1 MSGGGARPTAPARSR
16 PGAAWKPVPQW
27 TPSLSRA
34 GSWSQVTSRI
44 GPLPGPSPKD
54 TAAMTDRPGSGVRWG
69 QPDCRGPA
77 RGPAGATQCLHLVP
91 WGRSCDSVREGSQSC
106 TPGWLTG
113 GRGCKGESSGLSC
126 RSRSRLS
133 TRRALVE
140 PGRSRPADTSHVG
153 GGSSV
158 ANARSFLT
166 NNSTRPTQGPRLS
179 LGPLVG
185 ANGAAGYQP
194 EVGAPAQP
202 RQGSARSLQT
212 RDDERRVRAHV
223 GSRHGPSHRVDGARA
238 PPDARP
244 RPRRPQTTVP
254 SPVFT
259 RGVGR
264 VPCGSRSRIPDLG
277 RAPRCPRTP

>member
-1 MSGGGARPTAPARSR
+1 
-16 PGAAWKPVPQW
+16 
-27 TPSLSRA
+27 
-34 GSWSQVTSRI
+34 
-44 GPLPGPSPKD
+44 
-54 TAAMTDRPGSGVRWG
+54 MTDRPGSGVRWG

-91 WGRSCDSVREGSQSC
+91 GGRSCDSVREGSQSC
-106 TPGWLTG
+106 TPGRLTG
-113 GRGCKGESSGLSC
+113 GRGCKGESSGLGC
-126 RSRSRLS
+126 RSQSRLS

-140 PGRSRPADTSHVG
+140 PRRSRPADTSHVG

-202 RQGSARSLQT
+202 RAGSARSLQT
-212 RDDERRVRAHV
+212 RDDERCVRVKRGVCGLTWA
-223 GSRHGPSHRVDGARA
+223 RVMA
-238 PPDARP
+238 PPTAWTEHAP
-244 RPRRPQTTVP
+244 RPTHVPGRGDHRPQCHLP
-254 SPVFT
+254 CS
-259 RGVGR
+259 RGE
-264 VPCGSRSRIPDLG
+264 
-277 RAPRCPRTP
+277 

>member
-1 MSGGGARPTAPARSR
+1 MI
-16 PGAAWKPVPQW
+16 
-27 TPSLSRA
+27 L
-34 GSWSQVTSRI
+34 
-44 GPLPGPSPKD
+44 
-54 TAAMTDRPGSGVRWG
+54 
-69 QPDCRGPA
+69 
-77 RGPAGATQCLHLVP
+77 CL
-91 WGRSCDSVREGSQSC
+91 GGSQSC
-106 TPGWLTG
+106 TPGRLTG
-113 GRGCKGESSGLSC
+113 GRGCKGESSGLGC

-202 RQGSARSLQT
+202 RAGSARSLQT
-212 RDDERRVRAHV
+212 GDNERCVRAHV

-277 RAPRCPRTP
+277 RAPRCPRPP

>member
-1 MSGGGARPTAPARSR
+1 MSGGGALPTAPARSR

-91 WGRSCDSVREGSQSC
+91 WGGRVILCLGGSQSC
-106 TPGWLTG
+106 TPGRLTG
-113 GRGCKGESSGLSC
+113 GRGCKGESSGLGC

-212 RDDERRVRAHV
+212 RDDERCVQARV

-277 RAPRCPRTP
+277 RAPRCPRPP